1 MRPKPGI
8 GTRPSTRRG
17 AIAAAAIVLA
27 LLTALAPPTAAQ
39 SDEPTTVTVDVTSD
53 IGTVGTDLSGFNW
66 REGGSAVG
74 PLEPGLVRMWSV
86 DFSKITTAPGVY
98 DWTLPDRHV
107 AEIRA
112 IGATPLIVLVAR
124 PPWSPGAGSAGYEAA
139 VKAAMTRYG
148 VDQRPTGARPT
159 WFESGNEPE
168 FPPTSHGQLLHDVPL
183 DAAAQAR
190 AVLAIEAAGG
200 QIHWG
205 GPGALFA
212 DLVTIESFAV
222 AGEAAGRTPDYLS
235 WHSYTNQPLLGP
247 DGSEFTD
254 PASAAAYEALKG
266 TNPVASPRII
276 GLSSELVQLMAAPFT
291 APDGEPPD
299 AVLTEWHL
307 SSGGLDLRHDTAEGA
322 AHTAGGLIEAQR
334 SGTGAAQ
341 FFAAVDRHCDQPDDA
356 PDPMCGDWGTAS
368 ADGVRKPVWWL
379 FDWWGSM
386 AGTTVLDLSGD
397 DPEGGLWALAA
408 RDGDIVRVLVT
419 SFSVATP
426 TDRTIAL
433 DVGAPVASA
442 TVSRLST
449 SGPDAPTT
457 AALEALTFDL
467 PANRPVLIEVELA
480 SEAAGSSSP
489 SAGVADGPTAPESVR
504 PAMPPLPAT
513 GHDQRW
519 PLLAAGAVALGTL
532 AIRQRVRRGVRGPL

>member
-1 MRPKPGI
+1 MRLL
-8 GTRPSTRRG
+8 GTRPRIRRAPLAVA
-17 AIAAAAIVLA
+17 AIALA
-27 LLTALAPPTAAQ
+27 LLATATPSSAQ
-39 SDEPTTVTVDVTSD
+39 ADGPLTLTIDVGSDA
-53 IGTVGTDLSGFNW
+53 GTVNADLGGFNW
-66 REGGSAVG
+66 REGGTAVG

-86 DFSKITTAPGVY
+86 DFSKITSAPGVY

-107 AEIRA
+107 AEIRS
-112 IGATPLIVLVAR
+112 IGATPLIVLVGR
-124 PPWSPGAGSAGYEAA
+124 PPWSPTAGSAGYQEA
-139 VKAAMTRYG
+139 VTAAMQRYG
-148 VDQRPTGARPT
+148 VEQRPAGARPT

-183 DAAAQAR
+183 DAAAQAG
-190 AVLAIEAAGG
+190 AVQTIEAAGE

-212 DLVTIESFAV
+212 NFVTIESFAL

-247 DGSEFTD
+247 DGAEFSD
-254 PASAAAYEALKG
+254 PVSAAGYEALKG
-266 TNPVASPRII
+266 TNPLATPRII
-276 GLSSELVQLMAAPFT
+276 GMSSELVQVMAAPFT

-334 SGTGAAQ
+334 TGTGAAA
-341 FFAAVDRHCDQPDDA
+341 FFSAVDRHCDQPDDA

-379 FDWWGSM
+379 FDWWRSM
-386 AGTTVLDLSGD
+386 TGATVLDLTGD
-397 DPEGGLWALAA
+397 DPEGGLWALAS
-408 RDGDIVRVLVT
+408 RDGDTVRVLVA

-426 TDRTIAL
+426 TDRTITLEFGVPA
-433 DVGAPVASA
+433 ASA
-442 TVSRLST
+442 TVSRLADSGAAAPTST
-449 SGPDAPTT
+449 SLDPG
-457 AALEALTFDL
+457 ALTFEL
-467 PANRPVLIEVELA
+467 PANRPVMVEVELA
-480 SEAAGSSSP
+480 SSGAAAPAAPDSAEAT
-489 SAGVADGPTAPESVR
+489 DTPTAQPTQR
-504 PAMPPLPAT
+504 LPAT

-519 PLLAAGAVALGTL
+519 SLLAAGALALAALSG
-532 AIRQRVRRGVRGPL
+532 RVQKSRYE